1 MDYYNDIFSRR
12 PYLKDFDPERVP
24 SASYVIDLG
33 AVERNLKI
41 LDSVQKRSGAKIL
54 LALKGVANFSL
65 FPLISQY
72 LQGCCASSPHEA
84 RLAREEFG
92 KEVHSYAPAYTDED
106 IEQQIEL
113 SDHIVFNSLSQWKK
127 YRSKVSASDRNIE
140 VGLRVNPGHSETE
153 VDLYNPC
160 AAGSRLGIPAEQFA
174 GEDLSG
180 LDGLHFH
187 TLCQKG
193 SDALNRTAMAFDK
206 KFGHYLKGLK
216 WINFGGGHH
225 ITQPDY
231 DIELLCETIEYFKNK
246 YDLQVYLEPGEAIGI
261 NTGSLICSVV
271 EIVKNESEIAILD
284 ISATCHMPD
293 VLEMPYR
300 PEIRGAVEAG
310 VKQYTYKLG
319 GLSCLAGD
327 VIGDYSFDQ
336 PLKPG
341 DRIIF
346 DDMTH
351 YTMVKT
357 TFFNGIKHPSIVTYD
372 PAVDEVKVVRQFT
385 YEDYRNKLS

>member
-1 MDYYNDIFSRR
+1 MDYYKEIFSKR
-12 PYLKDFDPERVP
+12 PYLDGFDPERVP

-33 AVERNLKI
+33 AVKRNLEI
-41 LDSVQKRSGAKIL
+41 LASVKEKTGAKIL

-72 LQGCCASSPHEA
+72 LDGCCASSPNEA
-84 RLAREEFG
+84 RLAREEFK
-92 KEVHSYAPAYTDED
+92 KEVHSYAPAYTAED
-106 IEQQIEL
+106 MEENLSL
-113 SDHIVFNSLSQWKK
+113 SDHIVFNSFSQWHK
-127 YRSKVSASDRNIE
+127 YKNQLKSCGRHIE
-140 VGLRVNPGHSETE
+140 AGLRVNPGHSETE

-160 AAGSRLGIPAEQFA
+160 AAGSRLGIPFDQFKD
-174 GEDLSG
+174 EDISG
-180 LDGLHFH
+180 IDGLHFH

-193 SDALNRTAMAFDK
+193 SDALYRTAMVFDE
-206 KFGHYLKGLK
+206 KFEKYIRQVK

-231 DIELLCETIEYFKNK
+231 DLELLCKTIMHFKDK
-246 YDLQVYLEPGEAIGI
+246 YGVDVYLEPGEAIGI

-271 EIVKNESEIAILD
+271 EIVKNEMDIAILD

-300 PEIRGAVEAG
+300 PEIRGASEAG
-310 VKQYTYKLG
+310 VRKYTYKLG

-327 VIGDYSFDQ
+327 VVGDYSFDS
-336 PLKPG
+336 PLQPG
-341 DRIIF
+341 DRLIF

-357 TFFNGIKHPSIVTYD
+357 TFFNGIKHPSIVLFD
-372 PAVDEVKVVRQFT
+372 PEKDEVKVVRKFG
-385 YEDYRNKLS
+385 YEDYKSKLS

>member
-1 MDYYNDIFSRR
+1 MNYYEEIFSKR
-12 PYLKDFDPERVP
+12 PYLDGFDPERVP

-33 AVERNLKI
+33 AVKRNLEI
-41 LDSVQKRSGAKIL
+41 LASVKEKTGAKIL

-72 LQGCCASSPHEA
+72 LDGCCASSPHEA
-84 RLAREEFG
+84 RLAREEFK
-92 KEVHSYAPAYTDED
+92 KEVHSYAPAYTLED
-106 IEQQIEL
+106 MEENLQL
-113 SDHIVFNSLSQWKK
+113 SDHIVFNSLSQWHK
-127 YRSKVSASDRNIE
+127 YKEQLKNCGRHVEA
-140 VGLRVNPGHSETE
+140 GLRVNPGHSETE

-160 AAGSRLGIPAEQFA
+160 AAGSRLGIPFEQFA
-174 GEDLSG
+174 NEDISG
-180 LDGLHFH
+180 IDGLHFH

-193 SDALNRTAMAFDK
+193 SDALYRTAMVFDE
-206 KFGHYLKGLK
+206 KFEKYIRQVK

-231 DIELLCETIEYFKNK
+231 DIELLCKTIMHFKDK
-246 YDLQVYLEPGEAIGI
+246 YGVEVYLEPGEAIGI

-271 EIVKNESEIAILD
+271 EVVKNEKDIAILD

-300 PEIRGAVEAG
+300 PEIREASEPG
-310 VKQYTYKLG
+310 DKKFTYRLG

-327 VIGDYSFDQ
+327 VVGDYSFDT

-341 DRIIF
+341 DRLIF

-357 TFFNGIKHPSIVTYD
+357 TFFNGIKHPSIVLYD
-372 PAVDEVKVVRQFT
+372 PDIDGVKVVRKFG
-385 YEDYRNKLS
+385 YEDYKSKLS

>member
-1 MDYYNDIFSRR
+1 MGYYDEIFAVR
-12 PYLKDFDPERVP
+12 PYLDGFDPQRVP
-24 SASYVIDLG
+24 SASYVIDLQ
-33 AVERNLKI
+33 ALERNLKI
-41 LDSVQKRSGAKIL
+41 LDSVQKRTGAKIL

-65 FPLISQY
+65 FPLISKY
-72 LQGCCASSPHEA
+72 LHGCCASSPYEA

-92 KEVHSYAPAYTDED
+92 KEVHSFAPGYTDED
-106 IEQQIEL
+106 IEEHLVL
-113 SDHIVFNSLSQWKK
+113 SDHIVFNSLSQYEKFK
-127 YRSKVSASDRNIE
+127 DKIIASDRDIE
-140 VGLRVNPGHSETE
+140 IGLRVNPEHSETE

-160 AAGSRLGIPAEQFA
+160 AAGSRLGIKADQLK
-174 GEDLSG
+174 GRDLSAI
-180 LDGLHFH
+180 DGFHFH

-193 SDALNRTAMAFDK
+193 SDALYRTAMAFEE
-206 KFGHYLKGLK
+206 KFGDHLKSLK

-225 ITQPDY
+225 ITQADY
-231 DIELLCETIEYFKNK
+231 DIDLLCKTIEHFKVK
-246 YDLQVYLEPGEAIGI
+246 YDVDVYLEPGEAIGI

-271 EIVKNESEIAILD
+271 EVLHNASEIAILD

-300 PEIRGAVEAG
+300 PEVRGAAEAG
-310 VKQYTYKLG
+310 VKKYTYKFG

-327 VIGDYSFDQ
+327 VIGDYSFDS

-341 DRIIF
+341 DRLIF

-357 TFFNGIKHPSIVTYD
+357 TFFNGIKHPAIVLYD
-372 PAVDEVKVVRQFT
+372 GAQDEVKVVREFT
-385 YEDYRNKLS
+385 YEDYRSKLS

>member
-1 MDYYNDIFSRR
+1 MDYYKEIFSHR
-12 PYLKDFDPERVP
+12 PYLEGFDPKRIP

-33 AVERNLKI
+33 ALKRNLEI
-41 LDSVQKRSGAKIL
+41 LASVKQKSGAKIL

-72 LQGCCASSPHEA
+72 LDGCCASSPNEA

-92 KEVHSYAPAYTDED
+92 KEVHSFAPAYTEED
-106 IEQQIEL
+106 MAENLTL
-113 SDHIVFNSLSQWKK
+113 SDHIVFNSFSQWHK
-127 YRSKVSASDRNIE
+127 YKDVLKNSQRKVEA
-140 VGLRVNPGHSETE
+140 GLRVNPGHSETA

-160 AAGSRLGIPAEQFA
+160 ARGSRLGIPLEQFN
-174 GEDLSG
+174 GEDLKG
-180 LDGLHFH
+180 IDGLHFH

-193 SDALNRTAMAFDK
+193 ADALYRTAMVFDQ
-206 KFGHYLKGLK
+206 KFEKYIRQVK

-231 DIELLCETIEYFKNK
+231 DLDLLCKTVKHFKDK
-246 YDLQVYLEPGEAIGI
+246 YGVEVYLEPGEAIGI

-271 EIVKNESEIAILD
+271 EIVENETKIAILD

-300 PEIRGAVEAG
+300 PEVRGAAEAG
-310 VKQYTYKLG
+310 VKKFTYKLG

-327 VIGDYSFDQ
+327 VVGNYSFDQ
-336 PLKPG
+336 PLKVG
-341 DRIIF
+341 DRLFF

-357 TFFNGIKHPSIVTYD
+357 TFFNGIKHPSIVLYD
-372 PAVDEVKVVRQFT
+372 PEKDLVKVVKKFT
-385 YEDYRNKLS
+385 YEDYKNKLS

>member
-1 MDYYNDIFSRR
+1 MDYYKDIFASR
-12 PYLKDFDPERVP
+12 PYLADFDLQRVP
-24 SASYVIDLG
+24 SASYVIDLES
-33 AVERNLKI
+33 VERNLKV
-41 LDSVQKRSGAKIL
+41 LDSVQKRTGAKIL

-65 FPLISQY
+65 FPLIRQY

-92 KEVHSYAPAYTDED
+92 REVHSYAPAYTDDD
-106 IEQQIEL
+106 IAQHLEL
-113 SDHIVFNSLSQWKK
+113 SDHIVFNSIKQWKK
-127 YRSKVSASDRNIE
+127 YKDQIAASERHIE
-140 VGLRVNPGHSETE
+140 IGLRVNPGHSETE

-160 AAGSRLGIPAEQFA
+160 AAGSRLGITHDKFA
-174 GEDLSG
+174 GEDLTG
-180 LDGLHFH
+180 VDGLHFH

-193 SDALNRTAMAFDK
+193 SDALYRTAMAFEE
-206 KFGHYLKGLK
+206 KFGEHLKSLK

-225 ITQPDY
+225 ITQLYY
-231 DIELLCETIEYFKNK
+231 DVDLLCKTIEHFKSK
-246 YDLQVYLEPGEAIGI
+246 YDLDVYLEPGEAIGI

-271 EIVKNESEIAILD
+271 EIVENESEIAILD

-300 PEIRGAVEAG
+300 PEIRGAAEAG
-310 VKQYTYKLG
+310 VKKYTYKLG

-327 VIGDYSFDQ
+327 VVGDYSFDE

-357 TFFNGIKHPSIVTYD
+357 TFFNGIKHPSIVLFD
-372 PAVDEVKVVRQFT
+372 PAKDKVDVVRTFG

>member
-1 MDYYNDIFSRR
+1 MDYYEDIFARR
-12 PYLKDFDPERVP
+12 PYLDGFDLQRVP
-24 SASYVIDLG
+24 SASYVIDLK
-33 AVERNLKI
+33 AVERNLEI
-41 LDSVQKRSGAKIL
+41 LDSVQKRTGAKIL

-65 FPLISQY
+65 FPLISKY

-106 IEQQIEL
+106 ICQHLEL
-113 SDHIVFNSLSQWKK
+113 SDHIVFNSIPQWKK
-127 YRSKVSASDRNIE
+127 FKDRIASSDRKIE

-160 AAGSRLGIPAEQFA
+160 AAGSRLGITHDKFS
-174 GEDLSG
+174 GEDISG
-180 LDGLHFH
+180 VDGLHFH

-193 SDALNRTAMAFDK
+193 SDALYRTAMAFEE
-206 KFGHYLKGLK
+206 KFGEYLGSLK

-225 ITQPDY
+225 ITQADY
-231 DIELLCETIEYFKNK
+231 DIDLLCKTIDHFKNK
-246 YDLQVYLEPGEAIGI
+246 YNLDVYLEPGEAIGI

-271 EIVKNESEIAILD
+271 EIVENESEIAILD

-300 PEIRGAVEAG
+300 PEIRGAGEAG
-310 VKQYTYKLG
+310 VKKYTYKLG

-327 VIGDYSFDQ
+327 VVGDYSFDQ

-357 TFFNGIKHPSIVTYD
+357 TFFNGIKHPSIVLYD
-372 PAVDEVKVVRQFT
+372 PAKDEVVVVRTFG

>member
-1 MDYYNDIFSRR
+1 MGYYEDIFAVR
-12 PYLKDFDPERVP
+12 PYLEGLDPQRVP

-92 KEVHSYAPAYTDED
+92 KEVHSYAPAYTDDD
-106 IEQQIEL
+106 IEEHLKL
-113 SDHIVFNSLSQWKK
+113 SDHIVFNSFSQWKK
-127 YRSKVSASDRNIE
+127 YRERITASDRKIE

-160 AAGSRLGIPAEQFA
+160 AAGSRLGIPADQFT
-174 GEDLSG
+174 GEDLTG
-180 LDGLHFH
+180 VDGLHFH

-193 SDALNRTAMAFDK
+193 SDALYRTAMAFDE
-206 KFGHYLKGLK
+206 KFGSHLKDLK

-231 DIELLCETIEYFKNK
+231 DIDLLCKTIEYFKSK
-246 YDLQVYLEPGEAIGI
+246 YDLEVYLEPGEAIGI
-261 NTGSLICSVV
+261 NTGSLVCSVV
-271 EIVKNESEIAILD
+271 EIVENESKIAILD

-300 PEIRGAVEAG
+300 PDIRGAAEAG
-310 VKQYTYKLG
+310 VKKHSYKLG

-327 VIGDYSFDQ
+327 VIGDYSFDEE
-336 PLKPG
+336 LKPG
-341 DRIIF
+341 DRLIF

-372 PAVDEVKVVRQFT
+372 PGSDEFVVVRSFT
-385 YEDYRNKLS
+385 YEDYKNKLS